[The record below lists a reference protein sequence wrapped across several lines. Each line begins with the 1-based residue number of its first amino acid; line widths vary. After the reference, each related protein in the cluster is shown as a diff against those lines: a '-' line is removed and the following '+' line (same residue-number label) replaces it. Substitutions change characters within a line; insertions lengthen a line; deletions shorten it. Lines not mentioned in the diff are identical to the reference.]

1 MTFFGKMLA
10 RVSICEFV
18 IFWRLR
24 QYSIRSEMHTLSFYS
39 RMLVDFGILGV
50 VWGAVEMG

>member
-10 RVSICEFV
+10 QVSTRAIV

-24 QYSIRSEMHTLSFYS
+24 QDSICSEMHILSFYS
-39 RMLVDFGILGV
+39 RMLVDLRILGV

>member
-10 RVSICEFV
+10 RVSICEFD

-24 QYSIRSEMHTLSFYS
+24 QDSIRSEMHTLSFYS

>member
-10 RVSICEFV
+10 RVSTRAIV

-24 QYSIRSEMHTLSFYS
+24 HDFICSEMHILSFYS
-39 RMLVDFGILGV
+39 SMLVDLRILGV
-50 VWGAVEMG
+50 VWGAGEMG

>member
-10 RVSICEFV
+10 RVSTRASV

-24 QYSIRSEMHTLSFYS
+24 QDSICSEMHILSFYS
-39 RMLVDFGILGV
+39 RRLVDLGILGV